1 MNLKKWKGLEL
12 PRRVEWDEKTL
23 TPTYGKLIAE
33 VLERGYGVT
42 IGNSFRRVLLS
53 SICGAAVTLIRI
65 EGVLHE
71 FGAIPGV
78 LEDVTDVVL
87 SLKQLSIKL
96 HGEGPHILWIRARG
110 EKEVVAA
117 DIITDDRVEILNPQ
131 LHIATLN
138 SGSNLQMEIVVNQG
152 KGYVPAEKNKS
163 ADQPI
168 GVIPIDSIYS
178 PVKKVNFHVEDS
190 RLGQETDYDRLIMEI
205 WTNGVLSPQEAVKE
219 GADILRKHF
228 AIFVSPED
236 EIEKVKVDVISK
248 DERLRQKHLSMNVSE
263 LELSVRAAKCLEAA
277 NIKTVEDLTQKTRKE
292 MLQYENFG
300 KKSVEGL
307 EEVLSEMGLS
317 FKDEENE
324 T

>member
-1 MNLKKWKGLEL
+1 MNSKWKGLEL
-12 PRRVEWDEKTL
+12 PRRVEWEEKTL
-23 TPTYGKLIAE
+23 TPNYGKLTAE

-42 IGNSFRRVLLS
+42 MGNSLRRVLLS
-53 SICGAAVTLIRI
+53 SISGAAVTLIRI

-78 LEDVTDVVL
+78 LEDVTDIVL

-96 HGEGPHILWIRARG
+96 HGEDPHVLWIRARG
-110 EKEVVAA
+110 EKEIVAS
-117 DIITDDRVEILNPQ
+117 DIITGDRVEVLNPK

-138 SGSNLQMEIVVNQG
+138 SGSNLQMEMVVNQG

-178 PVKKVNFHVEDS
+178 PVKKVNFHIEDS
-190 RLGQETDYDRLIMEI
+190 RLGQETDYDRLIMEV
-205 WTNGVLSPQEAVKE
+205 WTNGVISPQEAVKE

-236 EIEKVKVDVISK
+236 EIEEVEVETIDK
-248 DERLRQKHLSMNVSE
+248 DELLRQKYLSMSVSE
-263 LELSVRAAKCLEAA
+263 LELSVRATKCLEAA

-307 EEVLSEMGLS
+307 EEVLSEIDLS

>member
-1 MNLKKWKGLEL
+1 MSLKWKGLEL
-12 PRRVEWDEKTL
+12 PRRVEWDGKTL
-23 TPTYGKLIAE
+23 TPTYGKLIVE

-42 IGNSFRRVLLS
+42 IGNNFRRVLLS
-53 SICGAAVTLIRI
+53 SIRGAAVTSMRI

-71 FGAIPGV
+71 FGTIPGV
-78 LEDVTDVVL
+78 LEDVTDVVI

-96 HGEGPHILWIRARG
+96 HGEDPSILRIKACG

-117 DIITDDRVEILNPQ
+117 DIITDDRVEILNPH

-138 SGSNLQMEIVVNQG
+138 SGFNLQMEMVASPG

-178 PVKKVNFHVEDS
+178 PVKKVNFRVENS
-190 RLGQETDYDRLIMEI
+190 RLGQEADYDRLIMEV
-205 WTNGVLSPQEAVKE
+205 WTNGAISPQEAIVE
-219 GADILRKHF
+219 GADIMRKHF

-236 EIEKVKVDVISK
+236 EIEKVKVDEISE
-248 DERLRQKHLSMNVSE
+248 DEHLRQKHLDMSVSE
-263 LELSVRAAKCLEAA
+263 LELSVRAAKCLEIAG
-277 NIKTVEDLTQKTRKE
+277 IKTVEDLVQKTRKE
-292 MLQYENFG
+292 MLQYKNFG

-307 EEVLSEMGLS
+307 EEILTEMGLS
-317 FKDEENE
+317 FRDGENE

>member
-1 MNLKKWKGLEL
+1 MSLKWKGLEL
-12 PRRVEWDEKTL
+12 PRRVEWDKKTL
-23 TPTYGKLIAE
+23 TPTYGKLTVE

-42 IGNSFRRVLLS
+42 IGNNFRRVLLS
-53 SICGAAVTLIRI
+53 SIRGAAVTSVRI

-78 LEDVTDVVL
+78 LEDVTDVVI

-96 HGEGPHILWIRARG
+96 HGEDQRILWIKARG
-110 EKEVVAA
+110 EKEVVAG
-117 DIITDDRVEILNPQ
+117 DIITDDRVEILNPH

-138 SGSNLQMEIVVNQG
+138 SGFNLQMEMVVSPG

-178 PVKKVNFHVEDS
+178 PVKKVNFHVENSHLEQEADYE
-190 RLGQETDYDRLIMEI
+190 RLTIEV
-205 WTNGVLSPQEAVKE
+205 WTNGAVSPQEAIVE

-228 AIFVSPED
+228 AIFISPED
-236 EIEKVKVDVISK
+236 EIEEVKTEEISE
-248 DERLRQKHLSMNVSE
+248 DERLRQKHLSMSVSE
-263 LELSVRAAKCLEAA
+263 LELPMRAAKCLEIAD
-277 NIKTVEDLTQKTRKE
+277 IKTVGELVQKTRKE
-292 MLQYENFG
+292 MLQYKNFG

-307 EEVLSEMGLS
+307 EEILAEMGLS
-317 FKDEENE
+317 FKDREK
-324 T
+324 